1 MKKRFVVL
9 ALFLASCGG
18 PVGKDQERVLHRRL
32 EGDPQT
38 LNPLISTSDPENVV
52 IALLQRGLLDYD
64 EKLNLVPGL
73 AESVEADES
82 RLVYTVKLREG
93 VRWEDGTPVSSDDV
107 KATLEALVDPMTP
120 ALYRRS
126 FFADLEKVETPDA
139 RTARVTFRRAS
150 ASQRDAFNLP
160 LLPARLYRGTD
171 VAANPANRKP
181 LATGPFRLAS
191 WEGGTIR
198 LVRNTQY
205 FGEPPAWEQVV
216 LRVVPESTSAFQGL
230 LTGALDESRLN
241 AVQRKEAAK
250 EPAIREFVYDEIAYT
265 YLAWN
270 NRLPQFADPRVRR
283 ALTMLIDREAIAK
296 TLYGGLARP
305 ANGPLPPGL
314 WPYDPTL
321 APLPH
326 DPAKAAALLDEAGW
340 KKGKDGVR
348 SRAGAKLAFSL
359 SFGGASDRQR
369 QIVELAQR
377 SFKEAGVEI
386 ALAPMEW
393 GAFVEKVDT
402 GDYEACSL
410 SLNLDPNPDLRPN
423 WHSSQ
428 VPPNGMN
435 HAFYRNPRADALMD
449 ELATTFDREK
459 AKTLYAEV
467 QRVIA
472 EDQPFSFLHTVS
484 VAWGVRDRVTNVKTS
499 PVGLWLFWPGAA
511 GWQPARAA
519 KPI

>member
-1 MKKRFVVL
+1 MRRALGAL
-9 ALFLASCGG
+9 ALVLSACGG
-18 PVGKDQERVLHRRL
+18 TVGKDQDRVLHRRL
-32 EGDPQT
+32 EGEPQT
-38 LNPLISTSDPENVV
+38 LNALTSTSDPENVV
-52 IALLQRGLLDYD
+52 IALLQRNLLDYD

-73 AESVEADES
+73 AEAVEVDES

-93 VRWEDGTPVSSDDV
+93 ARWEDGTPVTSDDV
-107 KATLEALVDPMTP
+107 KATLEALLDPKTP
-120 ALYRRS
+120 SLYRRS
-126 FFADLEKVETPDA
+126 LFADLAKVDAVDA
-139 RTARVTFRRAS
+139 RTARVTFRKAY
-150 ASQRDAFNLP
+150 AGQRDAFNMS

-171 VAANPANRKP
+171 VGTNPANQKP

-191 WEGGTIR
+191 WEGGTLR

-205 FGEPPAWEQVV
+205 FGDPPAWEQVV
-216 LRVVPESTSAFQGL
+216 LRVVPESAPAFQGL
-230 LTGALDESRLN
+230 VTGDLDESRLN
-241 AVQRKEAAK
+241 AVQRAELPKHSG
-250 EPAIREFVYDEIAYT
+250 IREVIYDEIAYT

-270 NRLPQFADPRVRR
+270 SRLPQFADARVRR
-283 ALTMLIDREAIAK
+283 ALTMLIDREAIAR

-314 WPYDPTL
+314 WAHDPSL

-326 DPAKAAALLDEAGW
+326 DPARAAALLDEAGW

-348 SRAGAKLAFSL
+348 AKGGDRLAFTL
-359 SFGGASDRQR
+359 SFGSASDRQR
-369 QIVELAQR
+369 QILEISQR
-377 SFKEAGVEI
+377 AFREAGIEAI
-386 ALAPMEW
+386 LGPLEW
-393 GAFVEKVDT
+393 GAFVEKVDA

-428 VPPNGMN
+428 VPPAGMN

-449 ELATTFDREK
+449 EIAATFDRSK
-459 AKTLYAEV
+459 AMTLYAEV
-467 QRVIA
+467 QRIIA

-484 VAWGVRDRVTNVKTS
+484 VAWGVRNRVGNVKTS

-519 KPI
+519 RPI

>member
-1 MKKRFVVL
+1 MRKALGAL
-9 ALFLASCGG
+9 ALLLAACGG

-32 EGDPQT
+32 EGEPQT

-52 IALLQRGLLDYD
+52 IALLQRNLLDYD

-73 AESVEADES
+73 AESVEVDGS

-93 VRWEDGTPVSSDDV
+93 VRWEDGTPVTADDV
-107 KATLEALVDPMTP
+107 KATLEALVDPKTP

-126 FFADLEKVETPDA
+126 FFADLERVDLVDA
-139 RTARVTFRRAS
+139 RTARVTFRKAY
-150 ASQRDAFNLP
+150 AAQRDAFNLP

-171 VAANPANRKP
+171 VASNPANRKP

-216 LRVVPESTSAFQGL
+216 LRVVPESSSAFQGL

-241 AVQRKEAAK
+241 AVQRVEAAK
-250 EPAIREFVYDEIAYT
+250 SPALREARYDEIAYT

-270 NRLPQFADPRVRR
+270 NRLPQFEDARVRR
-283 ALTMLIDREAIAK
+283 ALTMLIDREAIAR

-314 WPYDPTL
+314 WPHDATL

-326 DPAKAAALLDEAGW
+326 DPARAAALLDEAGW
-340 KKGKDGVR
+340 RRGKDGVR
-348 SRAGAKLAFSL
+348 RKGPARLAFALSL
-359 SFGGASDRQR
+359 GGASDRQR
-369 QIVELAQR
+369 QIVELAQS
-377 SFKEAGVEI
+377 SFREAGIEMSI
-386 ALAPMEW
+386 SPMEW
-393 GAFVEKVDT
+393 GAFVDRVDA

-410 SLNLDPNPDLRPN
+410 ALNLDPNPDLRPN

-435 HAFYRNPRADALMD
+435 HSFYRNPRADALMD

-459 AKTLYAEV
+459 ARALYAEL
-467 QRVIA
+467 QRLIA

-484 VAWGVRDRVTNVKTS
+484 VAWGVRNRVENVKTS

-519 KPI
+519 RPI